1 MNSFIQWH
9 DHEMF
14 PVVVENRR
22 SSDQEVETRRSSD
35 QEVENRR
42 SSDQEKFG
50 ILHIDI
56 PQVPMYKGTIVILF
70 DIDKSGSMNDMCSD
84 SSTKIQ
90 HIRHALKNFL
100 SVLIQTTKNH
110 PDITVRIGLCVF
122 SHDAHNLFHLITD
135 TNSALSCDEFGF
147 ITIHSDNIH
156 AIYTKIDD
164 IEPWG
169 LTNIE
174 KSLIY
179 TQRCLREYHD
189 VNPDQRLIH
198 IQFTDG
204 DATVGKKKYQELM
217 EFVDDKYKHIFIGV
231 GDEHDSY
238 LLTNISQNTSLGEYR
253 FIDQLDHAGLICG
266 EILYDILF
274 PYAFCD
280 DPIHLIAG
288 DGVKIY
294 DWRINQWTSTLLIP
308 PFSGNRSKDFQLRFE
323 SESGQDR
330 DDIMIDIYSKTTRL
344 DTAMVL
350 PQLMNHVDNT
360 LLPNDLTQFI
370 LKQYT
375 QEYLYEA
382 IQYELTFRAD
392 MPVLLRDDFVG
403 TRLQRSTAMDMD
415 MDMEPVGIGRILE
428 KHIRDKLTH
437 FHTILQRYQE
447 RYLDDESFKKFVQ
460 VLKDDIRITLKN
472 LGTQF
477 GYLYSTTRQT
487 SQGHQYSYTPTGEEN
502 ISLDETADYPGN
514 LERNITSYT
523 NPDILD
529 MMTQVQDTVRYG
541 DDMSPSPPNLRL
553 TSLSEYVVYDD
564 DASTTLASPTSA
576 SSSDATVLRTS
587 ASQSNLPTPIRRNSS
602 MNTFGF

>member
-1 MNSFIQWH
+1 MQEMNSFIQWH

-14 PVVVENRR
+14 PVVVEGNKERM
-22 SSDQEVETRRSSD
+22 SSDQEVEDLRSS
-35 QEVENRR
+35 V
-42 SSDQEKFG
+42 QEKFGQMFGEVLQQLTLKVTSSLEEFG

-100 SVLIQTTKNH
+100 SVLIQTIKNH

-122 SHDAHNLFHLITD
+122 SHDAHNLFDLITD

-189 VNPDQRLIH
+189 VNPDHRLIH

-288 DGVKIY
+288 EGVKIY
-294 DWRINQWTSTLLIP
+294 DWRINQWTSSLTIP

-323 SESGQDR
+323 SESGKDR
-330 DDIMIDIYSKTTRL
+330 DDIMIDIYSKMTRL

-392 MPVLLRDDFVG
+392 MPVL
-403 TRLQRSTAMDMD
+403 QRSTAMDIET
-415 MDMEPVGIGRILE
+415 EPVGTGSILE

-437 FHTILQRYQE
+437 FHTILQTYQE
-447 RYLDDESFKKFVQ
+447 KYPEDESFKKFVQ

-472 LGTQF
+472 LGTQL

-523 NPDILD
+523 NPDILE
-529 MMTQVQDTVRYG
+529 MMTQVQDTVRY
-541 DDMSPSPPNLRL
+541 DDMSPP
-553 TSLSEYVVYDD
+553 EYVVYYDD
-564 DASTTLASPTSA
+564 
-576 SSSDATVLRTS
+576 
-587 ASQSNLPTPIRRNSS
+587 LPTPIQRNSS
-602 MNTFGF
+602 NNTFEF